1 MIRRVFE
8 SVKNLETVIYFL
20 CQFLEYAHQ
29 YFMNATEKHQ
39 TPQKLYVD
47 ILLNTE
53 HNILNTKEDYKSN
66 GIQQTV

>member
-29 YFMNATEKHQ
+29 YFMNATEKH
-39 TPQKLYVD
+39 
-47 ILLNTE
+47 
-53 HNILNTKEDYKSN
+53 
-66 GIQQTV
+66 